1 MSLRCIVVFTV
12 LIFLLGC
19 KSQNQN
25 SMIVK
30 ELNSS
35 WEFSE
40 KDSINWMPAEVPGC
54 VHTDLIENKKIK
66 DPFYRLNEHDLQ
78 WIDKKDW
85 LYKTEFDLDQKVL
98 SKDRIVIDFK
108 GLDTYVDVYLNDQKV
123 LSADNMF
130 REWTVDVKK
139 YLKTGKNKLKI
150 EFKSPIREGLKFYD
164 ANGFVYPGAE
174 NDQAKLGQVE
184 GNKRVSIYTR
194 KAGYHYGWDWG
205 PRLVSSGIW
214 RPVYLKAWDN
224 ARIHDL
230 QIVQNKVNDDIAK
243 FTAVLELE
251 SEDEV
256 LADIQIQNEG
266 EELVATEVHLRKGI
280 HKYELNFDIENP
292 KLWWPNGLGDQ
303 NLYHIKA
310 LVNVN
315 GKIEEASRRIGI
327 RTVEV
332 VREKDEKGT
341 SFYFKVNGVPVFMK
355 GANYIPNDI
364 FPSRVSKE
372 QLEKVIH
379 TAKTSNMNMLRVWG
393 GGYYEDDLFYDLCD
407 EAGILVWQDFMFACA
422 MYPGNQDFLDNIRLE
437 ARDNIKRLRNHPSI
451 ALWCGNNEILVAW
464 NNWGW
469 KRQAKEQGEEVSSKV
484 WKAYADIFH
493 EVLPKAVEEY
503 DSSRFYWSSSP
514 SSGTGVKPDL
524 INGDDH
530 YWGVWWGKEPFE
542 TYATHIARFMSE
554 YGFQSFPQM
563 KSVRKYAEP
572 EDYDIYSEVMKSHQR
587 SSIGNETIEYYM
599 LKDYKKPKDFESFL
613 YVNHVLQA
621 EGIKFALEGHRRAMP
636 YCMGSLYWQIND
648 CWPVASWSST
658 DYYQEWKAL
667 QYYVK
672 KGFEPLLVSPYA
684 ENDSIKLAVVN
695 DHQKEIEAKL
705 IMRVLDFSGKENWSE
720 IKDIVIRKNSSEV
733 FFAQELKSF
742 LQNRN
747 PEKEMFLVELQM
759 GEEVVARNTLYFKS
773 VKDLKLLKP
782 NVEYT
787 IVKEERNYEIN
798 ISSDVLAKNVF
809 LTLGDEDGF
818 FSDNYFDVLAGE
830 SVNIKLETELSLE
843 EIKKVIQLRTLDS
856 TFE

>member
-1 MSLRCIVVFTV
+1 
-12 LIFLLGC
+12 
-19 KSQNQN
+19 
-25 SMIVK
+25 MIVK

-108 GLDTYVDVYLNDQKV
+108 GIDTYADVYLNDQKV

-139 YLKTGKNKLKI
+139 YLKVGKNKLKI

-230 QIVQNKVNDDIAK
+230 QIVQNKVNDDIAN
-243 FTAVLELE
+243 FTAILELE
-251 SEDEV
+251 SKDEV
-256 LADIQIQNEG
+256 LADILIQNEG
-266 EELVATEVHLRKGI
+266 EELAVTEVHLRKGI

-303 NLYHIKA
+303 NLYHIKVQ
-310 LVNVN
+310 VNVN

-469 KRQAKEQGEEVSSKV
+469 KRQVKEQGEEVSAKV

-493 EVLPKAVEEY
+493 EVLPKAVEAY

-514 SSGTGVKPDL
+514 SSGTGIKPDL

-695 DHQKEIEAKL
+695 DHQKEIKAKL

-742 LQNRN
+742 LQNRK
-747 PEKEMFLVELQM
+747 PDKEMFLVELQM

-773 VKDLKLLKP
+773 VKDLKLPKP

-787 IVKEERNYEIN
+787 IVKEEKNYEIN
-798 ISSDVLAKNVF
+798 ISSDALAKNVF

>member
-1 MSLRCIVVFTV
+1 
-12 LIFLLGC
+12 
-19 KSQNQN
+19 
-25 SMIVK
+25 MIVK

>member
-1 MSLRCIVVFTV
+1 
-12 LIFLLGC
+12 
-19 KSQNQN
+19 
-25 SMIVK
+25 MIVK

-108 GLDTYVDVYLNDQKV
+108 GIDTYADVYLNDQKV

-139 YLKTGKNKLKI
+139 YLKTGKNNLKI
-150 EFKSPIREGLKFYD
+150 EFRSPINEGLKLYD

-184 GNKRVSIYTR
+184 ENKRVSIYTR

-214 RPVYLKAWDN
+214 RPVYLKAWDI

-230 QIVQNKVNDDIAK
+230 QIVQNQLKKDVAK
-243 FTAVLELE
+243 FTAVFELE

-256 LADIQIQNEG
+256 LADILIQNEG
-266 EELVATEVHLRKGI
+266 EELAVTEVHLRKGI

-292 KLWWPNGLGDQ
+292 KFWWPNGLGDQ

-310 LVNVN
+310 QVNVN

-469 KRQAKEQGEEVSSKV
+469 KRQAKEQGEEVSAKV

-514 SSGTGVKPDL
+514 SSGTGIKPDL

-695 DHQKEIEAKL
+695 DHQKEIKAKL
-705 IMRVLDFSGKENWSE
+705 IMRVLDFSGKEKWSE
-720 IKDIVIRKNSSEV
+720 IKDVVIRKNSSEV

-742 LQNRN
+742 LQNRK
-747 PEKEMFLVELQM
+747 PEREMLLVELQM
-759 GEEVVARNTLYFKS
+759 GEEVVARNTLYFKP
-773 VKDLKLLKP
+773 VKDLKLPKP

-787 IVKEERNYEIN
+787 IVKGEKSYEIN

>member
-1 MSLRCIVVFTV
+1 MSRLCLALLVV
-12 LIFLLGC
+12 LLFLLGC

-25 SMIVK
+25 LMIVK
-30 ELNSS
+30 ELNSN

-40 KDSINWMPAEVPGC
+40 KDSVNWLPAKVPGC
-54 VHTDLIENKKIK
+54 VHTDLLANGKIE

-85 LYKTEFDLDQKVL
+85 IYKTEFDLDQNFLK
-98 SKDRIVIDFK
+98 KDRLVLDFK
-108 GLDTYVDVYLNDQKV
+108 GLDTYADVYLNDQEV

-139 YLKTGKNKLKI
+139 YLKTGKNKLKV
-150 EFKSPIREGLKFYD
+150 EFRSPINEGLKLYD

-174 NDQAKLGQVE
+174 NDQAELGQVE

-214 RPVYLKAWDN
+214 RPICLKAWDN
-224 ARIHDL
+224 ARIKDL
-230 QIVQNKVNDDIAK
+230 QIVQNEVSEDLAR
-243 FTAVLELE
+243 FTAILELE
-251 SEDEV
+251 AEQEV
-256 LADIQIQNEG
+256 LAGIQIQNDG
-266 EELVATEVHLRKGI
+266 MDLATSEVQLKKGN
-280 HKYELNFDIENP
+280 HTYELDFDIKNP

-303 NLYHIKA
+303 ILYNIKA
-310 LVNVN
+310 QVNIN
-315 GKIEEASRRIGI
+315 GKKEDASHRIGI
-327 RTVEV
+327 RTIEV

-341 SFYFKVNGVPVFMK
+341 SFFFRVNGIPVFLK

-372 QLEKVIH
+372 QLKKVIA
-379 TAKTSNMNMLRVWG
+379 TAKKSNMNMLRVWG

-422 MYPGNQDFLDNIRLE
+422 MYPGDQEFLNNVKLE
-437 ARDNIKRLRNHPSI
+437 ARDNIKRLRNHTSI

-464 NNWGW
+464 HNWGW
-469 KRQAKEQGEEVSSKV
+469 KRQAKEQGEEVSAKV

-493 EVLPKAVEEY
+493 EVLPKAVETY
-503 DSSRFYWSSSP
+503 DPSRFYWSSSP
-514 SSGTGVKPDL
+514 SSGTGIKPDL

-554 YGFQSFPQM
+554 YGFQSFPEM

-572 EDYDIYSEVMKSHQR
+572 KDYDIYSEVMKSHQR

-672 KGFEPLLVSPYA
+672 KGFEPLLVSPYF
-684 ENDSIKLAVVN
+684 ENDSIKVAVVN
-695 DHQKEIEAKL
+695 DHLKEIKAKL
-705 IMRVLDFSGKENWSE
+705 VMRVLDFYGKEKWSE
-720 IKDIVIRKNSSEV
+720 SKDITICKNSSEV
-733 FFAQELKSF
+733 FFSQELKSF
-742 LQNRN
+742 LRNRN
-747 PEKEMFLVELQM
+747 PNRELFLVKVQMGKEVLERNILYFNPVKDLELPQPNVEFEITK
-759 GEEVVARNTLYFKS
+759 GEEV
-773 VKDLKLLKP
+773 
-782 NVEYT
+782 
-787 IVKEERNYEIN
+787 YEI
-798 ISSDVLAKNVF
+798 SLTSDVLAKNLF
-809 LTLGDEDGF
+809 FTLGDEDGF

-830 SVNIKLETELSLE
+830 SVNIKLETELSLA
-843 EIKKVIQLRTLDS
+843 EIKKVIQLRTLDT